1 MPQQPDLLG
10 PQLLTVTP
18 AKGLAG
24 PRLWIRRL
32 VIWKEPGGERVRD
45 ISLRPGL
52 NIVWSPDGTDD
63 ASSAAPSNAIGH
75 GSGKTLFCRLIRY
88 CLGEGRFATEPQ
100 RDRIGSAFL
109 NGIVGAEVMLD
120 GTCWAIL
127 RPLGARRRHMAV
139 ANGDLDEIAAGEG
152 TSTGLEPF
160 IEAVDQSIITTA
172 LAELVRPQSNGP
184 IWPIAL
190 AWLTRDQECR
200 FDDVLDWRSPTSD
213 SDSPMPASG
222 QEKGPRLEALRAFLM
237 AITPEEQTTR
247 SEVNSL
253 SEQRRVLDQEIGH
266 RRWEIERTQSRLIA
280 GLSLEGRS
288 LPEMPLLIDVMRKSA
303 GERVAV
309 ASRLPGGRDAEL
321 VAAREQ
327 REAARGE
334 WMRLDGERIRIEA
347 LIPAEE
353 RALAM
358 IRGEL
363 PGLSYSR
370 AEAESPICPICE
382 VPIDRALAEG
392 CKLSHKVPDAE
403 ACRQRWD
410 QRQADFSSQRQR
422 VENLRQELKQVLPQ
436 VALARQQ
443 LDRSVGSVATIEK
456 AHDAR
461 EATWYTARR
470 VQDEVERLGELIDTQ
485 EAAIKRL
492 RELGST
498 LDAERERLGGFRDKQ
513 ARVFGRMSE
522 KFDPI
527 IRRLVGHDA
536 KGRIILTGNGL
547 DLSVDMGGDRRT
559 AAIDSL
565 KVLAFDL
572 AAMCLSIEGATRI
585 PPLLLHDSPREA
597 DLGLSI
603 YGRLFDIVE
612 ELERVGGTPLFQY
625 IITTTTAPP
634 AEFRE
639 PPHLQLKLLGD
650 PPTQRLLGVDL

>member
-1 MPQQPDLLG
+1 
-10 PQLLTVTP
+10 
-18 AKGLAG
+18 
-24 PRLWIRRL
+24 
-32 VIWKEPGGERVRD
+32 
-45 ISLRPGL
+45 
-52 NIVWSPDGTDD
+52 
-63 ASSAAPSNAIGH
+63 
-75 GSGKTLFCRLIRY
+75 
-88 CLGEGRFATEPQ
+88 
-100 RDRIGSAFL
+100 
-109 NGIVGAEVMLD
+109 
-120 GTCWAIL
+120 
-127 RPLGARRRHMAV
+127 
-139 ANGDLDEIAAGEG
+139 
-152 TSTGLEPF
+152 
-160 IEAVDQSIITTA
+160 
-172 LAELVRPQSNGP
+172 
-184 IWPIAL
+184 
-190 AWLTRDQECR
+190 
-200 FDDVLDWRSPTSD
+200 
-213 SDSPMPASG
+213 
-222 QEKGPRLEALRAFLM
+222 
-237 AITPEEQTTR
+237 
-247 SEVNSL
+247 
-253 SEQRRVLDQEIGH
+253 
-266 RRWEIERTQSRLIA
+266 
-280 GLSLEGRS
+280 
-288 LPEMPLLIDVMRKSA
+288 
-303 GERVAV
+303 
-309 ASRLPGGRDAEL
+309 
-321 VAAREQ
+321 
-327 REAARGE
+327 
-334 WMRLDGERIRIEA
+334 MRLDGERIRIEA

-410 QRQADFSSQRQR
+410 QRQADFSSQQQR
-422 VENLRQELKQVLPQ
+422 VENLRHELKQVLPQ
-436 VALARQQ
+436 IALAKQQ
-443 LDRSVGSVATIEK
+443 LDRSVGSVGTIEK
-456 AHDAR
+456 ADDAR

-470 VQDEVERLGELIDTQ
+470 VQDDVDRLGELIDTQ

-492 RELGST
+492 REFGST
-498 LDAERERLGGFRDKQ
+498 LDAERERLGAFRDKQ

-585 PPLLLHDSPREA
+585 PSLLLHDSPREA

-639 PPHLQLKLLGD
+639 PPHLQLKLHGD